1 MLTIYSKE
9 NCPFCTRAKA
19 LLNEKG
25 VEYTEM
31 RVDLLPEAR
40 QFVLDAGHRSVPQ
53 IYKDGKLFVEN
64 GYAGLAKLN
73 ESDFQKLKE
82 NINAN

>member
-9 NCPFCTRAKA
+9 NCPFCTRAKS
-19 LLNEKG
+19 LLDEKG
-25 VEYTEM
+25 VKYTDI
-31 RVDLLPEAR
+31 RVDLLPEAK

-73 ESDFQKLKE
+73 DLDFQQLKE
-82 NINAN
+82 NV

>member
-9 NCPFCTRAKA
+9 NCPFCTRVK
-19 LLNEKG
+19 LLLDEKG
-25 VEYTEM
+25 VKYTDI

-73 ESDFQKLKE
+73 DLDFQQLKE
-82 NINAN
+82 NV

>member
-9 NCPFCTRAKA
+9 NCPFCTRAKS
-19 LLNEKG
+19 LLDEKG
-25 VEYTEM
+25 VKYTDI

-73 ESDFQKLKE
+73 DLDFQQLKE
-82 NINAN
+82 NV